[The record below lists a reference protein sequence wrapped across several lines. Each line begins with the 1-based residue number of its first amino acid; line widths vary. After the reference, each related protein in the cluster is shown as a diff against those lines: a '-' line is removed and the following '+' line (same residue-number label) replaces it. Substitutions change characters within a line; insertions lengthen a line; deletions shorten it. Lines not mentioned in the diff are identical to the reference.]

1 MLIHFMR
8 QHKISYKLCV
18 RLITEQRKVAL
29 MAIEEEEEEVRLQL
43 NERTRETDDSFIK
56 WYL

>member
-29 MAIEEEEEEVRLQL
+29 MAIEKEEEVRLQL

>member
-1 MLIHFMR
+1 MR

-29 MAIEEEEEEVRLQL
+29 MAIEKEEEVRLQL
-43 NERTRETDDSFIK
+43 NERTRETDGSFIK
-56 WYL
+56 

>member
-56 WYL
+56 

>member
-29 MAIEEEEEEVRLQL
+29 MAIEKEEVRLQL
-43 NERTRETDDSFIK
+43 NERTRETEDSFIK
-56 WYL
+56 